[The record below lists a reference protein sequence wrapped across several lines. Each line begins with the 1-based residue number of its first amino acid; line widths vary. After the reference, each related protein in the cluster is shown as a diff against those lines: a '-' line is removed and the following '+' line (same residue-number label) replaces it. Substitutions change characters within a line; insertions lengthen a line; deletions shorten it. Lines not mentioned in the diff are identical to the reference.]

1 MKKLVCVVVVLGF
14 VLGLSACNGDE
25 VVIEDY
31 EWKMRTVMS
40 NDIEAAQNEENLIV
54 AVGEADELYPNAKIV
69 DLTLIAKDGEI
80 TVTDE
85 TNNKTYK
92 GTYKIQQKTS
102 KSVDYEVIIDGVTG
116 YATVAQTE
124 YYDGSEIPTLPINL
138 GNYSL
143 YFIPSK

>member
-1 MKKLVCVVVVLGF
+1 MKKLVCVVMVLGF

-40 NDIEAAQNEENLIV
+40 NNIEAAQNEENLIV

>member
-1 MKKLVCVVVVLGF
+1 MKKLVCVVMVLGF

-31 EWKMRTVMS
+31 ECKIRTVMS
-40 NDIEAAQNEENLIV
+40 NNIDAAQNEENLIV

>member
-1 MKKLVCVVVVLGF
+1 MKKLVCVVMVLGF

-40 NDIEAAQNEENLIV
+40 NNIDAAQNEENLIV

>member
-1 MKKLVCVVVVLGF
+1 MKKLVCVVMVLGF